1 MISPLKLYF
10 KWGIEFEEPYV
21 LEDKGARKVTYMS
34 KDGLMREVEMK
45 YPQKKKVLPV
55 EFDVEFD
62 EELPKRR
69 KPLKTGGV

>member
-1 MISPLKLYF
+1 
-10 KWGIEFEEPYV
+10 
-21 LEDKGARKVTYMS
+21 MS